1 MSSCPHWL
9 AMAQASW
16 DCDLP
21 LGHKGKH
28 VHVTGGE
35 GVGIMIGGCDE
46 SVIDSLED
54 VLHLK
59 PEHPT
64 DRTYGNYRRP
74 VCPCGSVCDH
84 AAVTA

>member
-9 AMAQASW
+9 DMTRASW

-35 GVGIMIGGCDE
+35 GVGDRPRKGKARK
-46 SVIDSLED
+46 D
-54 VLHLK
+54 VAVRI
-59 PEHPT
+59 EW
-64 DRTYGNYRRP
+64 DR
-74 VCPCGSVCDH
+74 
-84 AAVTA
+84 